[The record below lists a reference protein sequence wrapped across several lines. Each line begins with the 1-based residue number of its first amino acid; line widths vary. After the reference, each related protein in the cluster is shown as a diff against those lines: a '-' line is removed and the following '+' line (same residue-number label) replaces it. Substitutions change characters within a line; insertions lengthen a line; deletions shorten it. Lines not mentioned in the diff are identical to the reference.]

1 MIEDFE
7 SAADALLATP
17 ITQEPPRRDRGA
29 EWQAGVVWDGIQGQ
43 ITTAPM
49 VGENAPDWDGVLK
62 IWGLD
67 PDKFRVVEPV
77 LFNVWGDPLGILNRQ
92 WKGKV
97 VQRGVETGM
106 DVSELMDEVKKHKPS
121 KAQPMTG
128 EGVWNI
134 VMADWQMGK
143 GEGGGSKA
151 TVSRVLEKIEKAA
164 HRAEELKRLKRPI
177 GRLNVLWTGDS
188 VEGCM
193 GHYDIQTF
201 TVDLDRR
208 EQVRVVRQL
217 LLAALKRWAPLF
229 EEVVVVAV
237 AGNHGENRNANGKA
251 FTTLGDNDDLA
262 VVEQVRDALEMNP
275 ETYGH
280 VKFVLPKDHLTVTI
294 ESAGWILGLTHGHVA
309 RSGGSGTEG
318 KLQRWFEKM
327 AATRQ
332 AIGDAD
338 ILVTGHYHHLR
349 YADWGGCQWLQSP
362 ALDGGSEWWRLMGGG
377 VSEAGLLTFASYPNK
392 RVADLEV
399 L

>member
-1 MIEDFE
+1 MLEEFE
-7 SAADALLATP
+7 SAADALLSQP
-17 ITQEPPRRDRGA
+17 YSPEPPRRERGA
-29 EWQAGVVWDGIQGQ
+29 EWQAGVVWDGTQGQ
-43 ITTAPM
+43 ITTGALE
-49 VGENAPDWDGVLK
+49 GDEAPDWDGVLR

-67 PDKFRVVEPV
+67 PSKFRVVEPI
-77 LFNVWGDPLGILNRQ
+77 LFNVWGDPLGTLNRQ

-97 VQRGVETGM
+97 VQRGPETGM
-106 DVSELMDEVKKHKPS
+106 DTTELIEEAKKHKPS

-134 VMADWQMGK
+134 VMADWQIGK
-143 GEGGGSKA
+143 EEGGGSKA
-151 TVSRVLEKIEKAA
+151 TVARVLEKIEKAA
-164 HRAEELKRLKRPI
+164 HRAEELRRMKRPL
-177 GRLNVLWTGDS
+177 GRLNILWTGDS

-201 TVDLDRR
+201 SVDLDRR

-217 LLAALKRWAPLF
+217 LLAAIKRWAPLF

-262 VVEQVRDALEMNP
+262 VVEQVRDAIEMNP

-280 VKFVLPKDHLTVTI
+280 VNFVFPKDHLTVTV

-309 RSGGSGTEG
+309 RNSGGTEA
-318 KLQRWFEKM
+318 KLHTWFNKM
-327 AATRQ
+327 AGTRQ
-332 AIGDAD
+332 PIGDAD

-349 YADWGGCQWLQSP
+349 YADWGGCQWLQAP
-362 ALDGGSEWWRLMGGG
+362 ALDGGSEWWRLQGGG
-377 VSEAGLLTFASYPNK
+377 VSEAGLLTFATYPHK
-392 RVADLEV
+392 RIADLEV